1 MMHRVMMISV
11 AIMLTITVA
20 ATATVAMWVFND
32 RIMSAGTPKL
42 MRLMVAA
49 FFPPRD
55 LYDFVVRSDI
65 DLSRADIKE
74 VIFKAKYRGR
84 HEAGILLRNFDFDKF
99 FGTQYTFP
107 LRLKLTFIRG
117 STPIMSR
124 LVGASPSLFVGKESG
139 GFGLFLIDIPKDLPI
154 GEVVTCRIEVIS
166 PDAALNGT
174 YGPAE
179 FFVRKI
185 SDK

>member
-1 MMHRVMMISV
+1 MMRRVMLSV
-11 AIMLTITVA
+11 VITLIMTVVA
-20 ATATVAMWVFND
+20 MTTVAMWICND
-32 RIMSAGTPKL
+32 RIMSADTPKL
-42 MRLMVAA
+42 MRFMVAA

-55 LYDFVVRSDI
+55 LYDFVVRSEI

-84 HEAGILLRNFDFDKF
+84 HVAGILLRNFDPDKLY
-99 FGTQYTFP
+99 GTQYTFP
-107 LRLKLTFIRG
+107 LRLKLTFMRG
-117 STPIMSR
+117 TTTIMSR
-124 LVGASPSLFVGKESG
+124 LVGAPSDPFIGKEAS
-139 GFGLFLIDIPKDLPI
+139 GFGLLTIDVPEDFPI

-166 PDAALNGT
+166 PDAALNGI